1 MKLYICHAILAYFTF
16 GVQLKAFSFSQIT
29 FSFKHKALSH
39 KNFTFV
45 KSMLIPKAPMGR
57 GWGGHIHNKA

>member
-1 MKLYICHAILAYFTF
+1 MSY
-16 GVQLKAFSFSQIT
+16 VQNEAFCLFPRT
-29 FSFKHKALSH
+29 FSLKYGALSH